1 MITFFRIITFETA
14 FFLNRFEALVE
25 FLPAF
30 FMRPGRIGKDM
41 LSYLSY
47 RWENLVL
54 ETKTASFVIEN

>member
-30 FMRPGRIGKDM
+30 FMRPDRLGKDM
-41 LSYLSY
+41 LGYY
-47 RWENLVL
+47 RGLAEGWHR
-54 ETKTASFVIEN
+54 S